1 LQAKFD
7 MKKYVFL
14 TSSIGNMGGA
24 QMFLSNKVE
33 YLRKHGWEVEAF
45 FFNSFNEIKIPNLKR
60 FENNCIPELMYK
72 VQSYSSSQR
81 NAILGRIC
89 SYIKKDG
96 GCDMIVVESL
106 LTHLAFWAELV
117 AERVHGIH
125 IVNYL
130 EEDIPVFSKRQIDF
144 FDFKLRRR
152 ECLNASKKSLQRLF
166 KNFYL
171 DEYES
176 FFFVLKPFCSNV
188 IDENDEINI
197 DLKRADYTILSIG
210 RLDKPYIQT
219 LLNEL
224 ICFIGLH
231 PQTRFNLIFI
241 GGSADGYVEK
251 KISSLFGVLENVN
264 VYLLGYLYPIP
275 KMLFENV
282 NVSIASSNS
291 VLVTA
296 ELGIPTIVIDACD
309 FHAIGVY
316 GYDTQN
322 KVFRT
327 IEPLRKVSELL
338 NDVLL
343 TDKYANAKPVI
354 GNDEF
359 CADDVF
365 SGQLN
370 FLKTVPGDNVYYD
383 VNSAF
388 SRKECLIAWI
398 RRNVHSVLKRSN
410 KK

>member
-1 LQAKFD
+1 

-45 FFNSFNEIKIPNLKR
+45 FFNSFTEIKIPNLKR

-81 NAILGRIC
+81 EVILDRIC
-89 SYIKKDG
+89 SCLKKNG
-96 GCDMIVVESL
+96 RCEMIVVESL
-106 LTHLAFWAELV
+106 LTHLAFWAELI
-117 AERVHGIH
+117 AERVNGIH
-125 IVNYL
+125 VVDYL

-166 KNFYL
+166 KDFYL

-176 FFFVLKPFCSNV
+176 FFFVLMPFCSNV
-188 IDENDEINI
+188 IDENNETNI
-197 DLKRADYTILSIG
+197 DIKSADYTILSIG

-224 ICFIGLH
+224 VSFIRLH
-231 PQTRFNLIFI
+231 SQTKFNMIFI
-241 GGSADGYVEK
+241 GGSADGSVEK
-251 KISSLFGVLENVN
+251 KISSLFRVVENVK

-275 KMLFENV
+275 KILFENV

-296 ELGIPTIVIDACD
+296 ELGIPTIVIDAND

-327 IEPLRKVSELL
+327 IEPLRNVSDLL
-338 NDVLL
+338 EEVLL
-343 TDKYANAKPVI
+343 TDKYTHTELVI
-354 GNDEF
+354 KNNGVS
-359 CADDVF
+359 ADDVF
-365 SGQLN
+365 NRQLN
-370 FLKTVPGDNVYYD
+370 FLKTVPGDNKYYD
-383 VNSAF
+383 VNSVF
-388 SRKECLIAWI
+388 SRRECLIAWI
-398 RRNVHSVLKRSN
+398 RRNIHSVLK
-410 KK
+410 KFGK